1 MSGTATTTSASLP
14 LVAMLGGN
22 STSNSKSMVGYVP
35 APRSRGTISLLLS
48 CLTTAFLCTWTVLHL
63 DVPRSDNRRTK
74 RASFLMKAAWMA
86 TAAILPEVVVA
97 RAVAEYKDA
106 REVQQELSSVDR
118 GVWSLRQAFFLRM
131 HGLVYKLDTP
141 RFADPFIILDK
152 DSIKDLLGL
161 PLAWSGQ
168 RRSLL
173 DTTGDAS
180 RQMTERLQFD
190 DLPSDSVIQDK
201 SKADALAKSLA
212 LLQSGWF
219 LAQTI
224 TRAIQK
230 LPVTTLELGI
240 SGLITSASVAY
251 GFWWYKPQGVQLPIQ
266 IRTLNGVDKIYSVGN
281 FGDWRTALWKPIP
294 IAAFAIASL
303 VVGGIHCAAWEFVFP
318 TPTEQLLWR
327 IASIFVTVVPVVE
340 AAAIY
345 HVNECSYSTGA
356 AIMVFG
362 GVIEFALPVSYA
374 LMRLFLIVEM
384 FLSLRRVP
392 SEVYQQI
399 SWVDFIPHL

>member
-48 CLTTAFLCTWTVLHL
+48 CLTTAFLCTWTVQHL
-63 DVPRSDNRRTK
+63 DVPQSDNRRTK

-86 TAAILPEVVVA
+86 TTAILPEVVVA
-97 RAVAEYKDA
+97 RAVEEYKDA

-141 RFADPFIILDK
+141 GFADPFIILDK

-161 PLAWSGQ
+161 PLAGFGQ

-201 SKADALAKSLA
+201 NKADALAKSLA

-251 GFWWYKPQGVQLPIQ
+251 GFWWYKPQGSNCRYRFGPSMLEI
-266 IRTLNGVDKIYSVGN
+266 SVTGERLHGN
-281 FGDWRTALWKPIP
+281 RF
-294 IAAFAIASL
+294 
-303 VVGGIHCAAWEFVFP
+303 
-318 TPTEQLLWR
+318 Q
-327 IASIFVTVVPVVE
+327 
-340 AAAIY
+340 
-345 HVNECSYSTGA
+345 
-356 AIMVFG
+356 
-362 GVIEFALPVSYA
+362 
-374 LMRLFLIVEM
+374 
-384 FLSLRRVP
+384 LRRSP
-392 SEVYQQI
+392 L
-399 SWVDFIPHL
+399 PR